1 MQNPAFDDRDI
12 EDDGKPSLKCDI
24 EINNV
29 FGKTGRDVDIS
40 TAAAL
45 RSVADQ
51 IEAGALDSGFHPIK
65 RSDGEIIGQVYLDH
79 TLRIAG

>member
-1 MQNPAFDDRDI
+1 MQNTAFDDRDI
-12 EDDGKPSLKCDI
+12 EDDGQPALKCDI

-29 FGKTGRDVDIS
+29 FGKTARDVDVS

-45 RSVADQ
+45 RWVADQ

-65 RSDGEIIGQVYLDH
+65 RPDGEVIGEVYLDH
-79 TLRIAG
+79 TLRIYG